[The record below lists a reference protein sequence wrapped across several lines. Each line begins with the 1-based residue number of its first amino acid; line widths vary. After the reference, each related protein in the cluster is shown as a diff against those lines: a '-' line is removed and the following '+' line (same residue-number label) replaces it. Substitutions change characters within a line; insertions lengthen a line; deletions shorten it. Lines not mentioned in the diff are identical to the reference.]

1 MVNFFFIILYY
12 SYCRY
17 SIYSGSKD
25 NFVINAVTGEVSVAE
40 EANLDIEANGDLYEV
55 SVMLLGYLLKFI
67 WR

>member
-1 MVNFFFIILYY
+1 MWFPVMDY
-12 SYCRY
+12 SYFRY

-55 SVMLLGYLLKFI
+55 SSMLFVSLLKFI
-67 WR
+67 SSSW